1 MLQPSYYLSRDCSQ
15 NLGLYSECLQ
25 LWGTA
30 CGGAA
35 MDVAANELLW
45 YYQDSFAMWHYQ

>member
-1 MLQPSYYLSRDCSQ
+1 MLHFDLEITKSMLQPSYYLSRDCSQ
-15 NLGLYSECLQ
+15 NFGLYSECLQ

-35 MDVAANELLW
+35 MGVAANGLL
-45 YYQDSFAMWHYQ
+45 